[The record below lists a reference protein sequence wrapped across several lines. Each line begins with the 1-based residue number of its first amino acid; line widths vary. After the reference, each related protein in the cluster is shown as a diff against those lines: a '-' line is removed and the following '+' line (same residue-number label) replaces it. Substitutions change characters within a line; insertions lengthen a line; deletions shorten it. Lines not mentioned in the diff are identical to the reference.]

1 MKKTFL
7 LIAALLMMGS
17 TAFAGGGLD
26 FGIGPKVGYQTAKL
40 SYQKEDIKAG
50 FANHFTLGLFG
61 RIGIG
66 GFYVQPEALWFKTSN
81 VFELN
86 TNVHQDV
93 IIGGITI
100 PDGAGVD
107 FTLNAMNIQ
116 VPIFLGYKFN
126 IIGDLLAIRAQVGPT
141 LNFTLPQKTL
151 VSRSV
156 GNIEPTEI
164 SNESFDTKKI
174 AFGLQGGL
182 GVDVLDRITLDINY
196 NFGITRLFGA
206 NLINN
211 TEWGQY
217 IDTNN
222 ISNVHTNMFMVTI
235 GYKFL

>member
-61 RIGIG
+61 RIEIG
-66 GFYVQPEALWFKTSN
+66 GFYVQPEALWFKSSN

-93 IIGGITI
+93 IIGDITI

-116 VPIFLGYKFN
+116 VPIFLGYKYE
-126 IIGDLLAIRAQVGPT
+126 IIDDLIAIRAQVGPT

-164 SNESFDTKKI
+164 ANETFDTKKI
-174 AFGLQGGL
+174 AFGMQGGL

-196 NFGITRLFGA
+196 NFGITKLFGA
-206 NLINN
+206 SLINN

>member
-50 FANHFTLGLFG
+50 FANHFTLG

-196 NFGITRLFGA
+196 NFGITKLFGA

>member
-61 RIGIG
+61 RIEIG
-66 GFYVQPEALWFKTSN
+66 GFYVQPEALWFKSSN

-93 IIGGITI
+93 IIGDITI

-116 VPIFLGYKFN
+116 VPIFLGYKYE
-126 IIGDLLAIRAQVGPT
+126 IIDDLIAIRAQVGPT

-164 SNESFDTKKI
+164 ANETFDTKKI
-174 AFGLQGGL
+174 AFGMQGGL

-196 NFGITRLFGA
+196 NFGITKLFGA
-206 NLINN
+206 SLINN

-222 ISNVHTNMFMVTI
+222 ISNVHTNMFMVAI

>member
-61 RIGIG
+61 RIEIG
-66 GFYVQPEALWFKTSN
+66 GFYVQPEALWFKSSN

-151 VSRSV
+151 VNRSV

-196 NFGITRLFGA
+196 NFGITKLFGA
-206 NLINN
+206 SLINN